1 MSITPKWLRKSFCF
15 PCMNRT
21 KMLSDALEVS
31 KKALAVRQVAIDH
44 LKESVNERHTEPA
57 LN

>member
-1 MSITPKWLRKSFCF
+1 MSIVSVRFRNPFCF
-15 PCMNRT
+15 PCMKRT

-31 KKALAVRQVAIDH
+31 KKALAVRQAAIDH
-44 LKESVNERHTEPA
+44 LKESVNERRTEPA